1 MSDFVPFSGSYLPDD
16 VHFLL
21 KPVEL
26 EMTPVEEKEQLIQS
40 GARHYSEML
49 SQEPEPTAWH
59 LDLFARALAGGAERL
74 ATEVVMLAKALAAQ
88 FGSTP
93 IVLVSLVRAGV
104 PLGVMLQQTLR
115 EMGVDSHHY
124 GISIIRDRGIDET
137 ALSWIE
143 ARHGT
148 EGIVFVDGWTGK
160 GAITGQLQRSLAGRA
175 GYSFSSINSGVLEQ
189 QLEQPRLVVLA
200 DPCGCSWLAASDDDW
215 LIPFGIMGAP
225 VSGLISRS
233 IWSAD
238 GLHGCVKCDHLS
250 EFECS
255 RLLVD
260 TVAECRQRLALDQI
274 AASSWQLRDYAH
286 LKTLSEKVIA
296 QLAEDYDISSIN
308 RIKPGIA
315 EATRAVL
322 RRVPEHVLV
331 RSVDDPD
338 VALLVYLAREKG
350 IAIAE
355 VGDRLGQYRAVTIIK
370 KVH

>member
-1 MSDFVPFSGSYLPDD
+1 MQPFIPFSGSYLPED

-21 KPVEL
+21 KPVEM
-26 EMTPVEEKEQLIQS
+26 EMTPVEQKEQLIQS
-40 GARHYSEML
+40 GEKHYSEML

-59 LDLFARALAGGAERL
+59 LDLFARALEQGAERL
-74 ATEVVMLAKALAAQ
+74 AKEVVMLAKALADR
-88 FGSTP
+88 FGETP
-93 IVLVSLVRAGV
+93 VILVSLVRAGV
-104 PLGVMLQQTLR
+104 PLGVMLHQALR
-115 EMGVDSHHY
+115 EMGKTSHHY
-124 GISIIRDRGIDET
+124 GVSIIRDRGIDDT
-137 ALSWIE
+137 AMDWIE
-143 ARHGT
+143 AQHGT

-160 GAITGQLQRSLAGRA
+160 GAITGQLRRSLENRA
-175 GYSFSSINSGVLEQ
+175 GYPQ
-189 QLEQPRLVVLA
+189 DPRLVVLA
-200 DPCGCSWLAASDDDW
+200 DPCGVSWLAASDDDW

-233 IWSAD
+233 IWSAE

-260 TVAECRQRLALDQI
+260 TVAGCRRSLDLATI
-274 AASSWQLRDYAH
+274 PASPWVPQEYVH
-286 LKTLSEKVIA
+286 LKIRSEQVISS
-296 QLAEDYDISSIN
+296 LAAEYDISSIN

-331 RSVDDPD
+331 RSVNDPD
-338 VALLVYLAREKG
+338 VALLVYLAREKN
-350 IAIAE
+350 ITITE
-355 VGDRLGQYRAVTIIK
+355 VGDRIGQYRAVTIIK

>member
-1 MSDFVPFSGSYLPDD
+1 MQPFIPFSGSYLPED

-21 KPVEL
+21 KPVEM
-26 EMTPVEEKEQLIQS
+26 EMTPVEQKEQLIQS
-40 GARHYSEML
+40 GEKHYSEML

-59 LDLFARALAGGAERL
+59 LDLFARALEQGAERL
-74 ATEVVMLAKALAAQ
+74 AKEVVMLAKALADR
-88 FGSTP
+88 FGETP
-93 IVLVSLVRAGV
+93 VILVSLVRAGV
-104 PLGVMLQQTLR
+104 PLGVMLHQALR
-115 EMGVDSHHY
+115 EMGKTSHHY
-124 GISIIRDRGIDET
+124 GVSIIRDRGIDDT
-137 ALSWIE
+137 AMDWIE
-143 ARHGT
+143 AQHGT

-160 GAITGQLQRSLAGRA
+160 GAITGQLRRSLENRA
-175 GYSFSSINSGVLEQ
+175 GYPQ
-189 QLEQPRLVVLA
+189 DPRLVVLA
-200 DPCGCSWLAASDDDW
+200 DPCGVSWLAASDDDW

-233 IWSAD
+233 IWSSE

-260 TVAECRQRLALDQI
+260 TVAGCRRSLDLAAI
-274 AASSWQLRDYAH
+274 PASPWVPQEYVH
-286 LKTLSEKVIA
+286 LKIRSEQVISS
-296 QLAEDYDISSIN
+296 LAAEYDISSIN

-331 RSVDDPD
+331 RSVNDPD
-338 VALLVYLAREKG
+338 VALLVYLAREKN
-350 IAIAE
+350 ITITE
-355 VGDRLGQYRAVTIIK
+355 VGDRIGQYRAVTIIK

>member
-1 MSDFVPFSGSYLPDD
+1 MQPFIPFSGSYLPED

-21 KPVEL
+21 KPVEM
-26 EMTPVEEKEQLIQS
+26 EMTPVEQKEQLIQS
-40 GARHYSEML
+40 GEKHYSEML

-59 LDLFARALAGGAERL
+59 LDLFARALEQGAERL
-74 ATEVVMLAKALAAQ
+74 AKEVVMLAKALADR
-88 FGSTP
+88 FGETP
-93 IVLVSLVRAGV
+93 VILVSLVRAGV
-104 PLGVMLQQTLR
+104 PLGVMLHQALR
-115 EMGVDSHHY
+115 EMGKTSHHY
-124 GISIIRDRGIDET
+124 GVSIIRDRGIDDT
-137 ALSWIE
+137 AMDWIE
-143 ARHGT
+143 AQHGT

-160 GAITGQLQRSLAGRA
+160 GAITGQLRRSLENRA
-175 GYSFSSINSGVLEQ
+175 GYPQ
-189 QLEQPRLVVLA
+189 DPRLVVLA
-200 DPCGCSWLAASDDDW
+200 DPCGVSWLAASDDDW

-233 IWSAD
+233 IWSSE

-260 TVAECRQRLALDQI
+260 TVAGCRRALDL
-274 AASSWQLRDYAH
+274 AAIPPSPWVPQEYVH
-286 LKTLSEKVIA
+286 LKIRSEQVISS
-296 QLAEDYDISSIN
+296 LAAEYDISSIN

-331 RSVDDPD
+331 RSVNDPD
-338 VALLVYLAREKG
+338 VALLVYLAREKN
-350 IAIAE
+350 ITITE
-355 VGDRLGQYRAVTIIK
+355 VGDRIGQYRAVTIIK

>member
-1 MSDFVPFSGSYLPDD
+1 MQPFIPFSGSYLPED

-21 KPVEL
+21 TPVEM
-26 EMTPVEEKEQLIQS
+26 EMTPIEQKEQLIQS
-40 GARHYSEML
+40 GEKHYSEML

-59 LDLFARALAGGAERL
+59 LDLFARALEQGAERL
-74 ATEVVMLAKALAAQ
+74 AKEVVMLAKALADR
-88 FGSTP
+88 FGETP
-93 IVLVSLVRAGV
+93 VILVSLVRAGV
-104 PLGVMLQQTLR
+104 PLGVMLHQALR
-115 EMGVDSHHY
+115 EMGKTSHHY
-124 GISIIRDRGIDET
+124 GVSIIRDRGIDDT
-137 ALSWIE
+137 AMDWIE
-143 ARHGT
+143 AQHGT

-160 GAITGQLQRSLAGRA
+160 GAITGQLRRSLENRA
-175 GYSFSSINSGVLEQ
+175 GYPQ
-189 QLEQPRLVVLA
+189 DPRLVVLA
-200 DPCGCSWLAASDDDW
+200 DPCGVSWLAASDDDW

-233 IWSAD
+233 IWSAE

-260 TVAECRQRLALDQI
+260 TVAGCRRSLDLATI
-274 AASSWQLRDYAH
+274 PASPWVPQEYVH
-286 LKTLSEKVIA
+286 LKMRSEQVISS
-296 QLAEDYDISSIN
+296 LAAEYDISSIN

-331 RSVDDPD
+331 RSVNDPD
-338 VALLVYLAREKG
+338 VALLVYLAREKN
-350 IAIAE
+350 ITITE
-355 VGDRLGQYRAVTIIK
+355 VGDRIGQYRAVTIIK

>member
-1 MSDFVPFSGSYLPDD
+1 MQPFIPFSGSYLPED

-21 KPVEL
+21 KPVEM
-26 EMTPVEEKEQLIQS
+26 EMTPVEQKEQLIQS
-40 GARHYSEML
+40 GEKHYSEML

-59 LDLFARALAGGAERL
+59 LDLFARALEQGAERL
-74 ATEVVMLAKALAAQ
+74 AKEVVMLAKALADR
-88 FGSTP
+88 FGETP
-93 IVLVSLVRAGV
+93 VILVSLVRAGV
-104 PLGVMLQQTLR
+104 PLGVMLHQTLR
-115 EMGVDSHHY
+115 EMGKTSHHY
-124 GISIIRDRGIDET
+124 GVSIIRDRGIDDT
-137 ALSWIE
+137 AMDWIE
-143 ARHGT
+143 AQHGT

-160 GAITGQLQRSLAGRA
+160 GAITGQLRRSLENRA
-175 GYSFSSINSGVLEQ
+175 GYPQ
-189 QLEQPRLVVLA
+189 DPRLVVLA
-200 DPCGCSWLAASDDDW
+200 DPCGVSWLAASDDDW

-233 IWSAD
+233 IWSSE

-260 TVAECRQRLALDQI
+260 TVAGCRRSLDLAAI
-274 AASSWQLRDYAH
+274 PASPWVPQEYVH
-286 LKTLSEKVIA
+286 LKIRSEQVISS
-296 QLAEDYDISSIN
+296 LAAEYDISSIN

-331 RSVDDPD
+331 RSVNDPD
-338 VALLVYLAREKG
+338 VALLVYLAREKN
-350 IAIAE
+350 ITITE
-355 VGDRLGQYRAVTIIK
+355 VGDRIGQYRAVTIIK

>member
-1 MSDFVPFSGSYLPDD
+1 MQPFIPFSGSYLPED

-21 KPVEL
+21 KPVEM
-26 EMTPVEEKEQLIQS
+26 EMTPVEQKERLIQS
-40 GARHYSEML
+40 GEKHYSEML

-59 LDLFARALAGGAERL
+59 LDLFARALEQGAERL
-74 ATEVVMLAKALAAQ
+74 AKEVVMLAKALADR
-88 FGSTP
+88 FGETP
-93 IVLVSLVRAGV
+93 VILVSLVRAGV
-104 PLGVMLQQTLR
+104 PLGVMLHQALR
-115 EMGVDSHHY
+115 EMGKTSHHY
-124 GISIIRDRGIDET
+124 GVSIIRDRGIDDT
-137 ALSWIE
+137 AMDWIE
-143 ARHGT
+143 AQHGT

-160 GAITGQLQRSLAGRA
+160 GAITGQLRRSLENRA
-175 GYSFSSINSGVLEQ
+175 GYPQ
-189 QLEQPRLVVLA
+189 DPRLVVLA
-200 DPCGCSWLAASDDDW
+200 DPCGVSWLAASDDDW

-233 IWSAD
+233 IWSEE

-260 TVAECRQRLALDQI
+260 TVAGCRRSLDLATI
-274 AASSWQLRDYAH
+274 PASPWVPQEYVH
-286 LKTLSEKVIA
+286 LKIRSEQVISS
-296 QLAEDYDISSIN
+296 LAAEYDISSIN

-331 RSVDDPD
+331 RSVNDPD
-338 VALLVYLAREKG
+338 VALLVYLAREKN
-350 IAIAE
+350 ITITE
-355 VGDRLGQYRAVTIIK
+355 VGDRIGQYRAVTIIK

>member
-1 MSDFVPFSGSYLPDD
+1 MQPFIPFSGSYLPED

-21 KPVEL
+21 TPVEM
-26 EMTPVEEKEQLIQS
+26 EMTPVEQKEQLIQS
-40 GARHYSEML
+40 GEKHYSEML

-59 LDLFARALAGGAERL
+59 LDLFARALEQGAERL
-74 ATEVVMLAKALAAQ
+74 AKEVVMLAKALADR
-88 FGSTP
+88 FGETP
-93 IVLVSLVRAGV
+93 VILVSLVRAGV
-104 PLGVMLQQTLR
+104 PLGVMLHQALR
-115 EMGVDSHHY
+115 EMGKTSHHY
-124 GISIIRDRGIDET
+124 GVSIIRDRGIDDT
-137 ALSWIE
+137 AMDWIE
-143 ARHGT
+143 AQHGT

-160 GAITGQLQRSLAGRA
+160 GAITGQLRRSLENRA
-175 GYSFSSINSGVLEQ
+175 GYPQ
-189 QLEQPRLVVLA
+189 DPRLVVLA
-200 DPCGCSWLAASDDDW
+200 DPCGVSWLAASDDDW

-233 IWSAD
+233 IWSSE

-260 TVAECRQRLALDQI
+260 TVAGCRRSLDLATI
-274 AASSWQLRDYAH
+274 PASPWVPQEYVH
-286 LKTLSEKVIA
+286 LKIRSEQVISS
-296 QLAEDYDISSIN
+296 LAAEYDISSIN

-331 RSVDDPD
+331 RSVNDPD
-338 VALLVYLAREKG
+338 VALLVYLAREKN
-350 IAIAE
+350 ITITE
-355 VGDRLGQYRAVTIIK
+355 VGDRIGQYRAVTIIK

>member
-1 MSDFVPFSGSYLPDD
+1 MQPFIPFSGSYLPED

-21 KPVEL
+21 KPVEM
-26 EMTPVEEKEQLIQS
+26 EMTPIEQKERLIQS
-40 GARHYSEML
+40 GEKHYSEML

-59 LDLFARALAGGAERL
+59 LDLFARALEQGAERL
-74 ATEVVMLAKALAAQ
+74 AKEVVMLAKALADR
-88 FGSTP
+88 FGDTP
-93 IVLVSLVRAGV
+93 VILVSLVRAGV
-104 PLGVMLQQTLR
+104 PLGVMLHQALR
-115 EMGVDSHHY
+115 EMGKTSHHY
-124 GISIIRDRGIDET
+124 GVSIIRDRGIDDT
-137 ALSWIE
+137 AMDWIE
-143 ARHGT
+143 AQHGT

-160 GAITGQLQRSLAGRA
+160 GAITGQLRRSLENRA
-175 GYSFSSINSGVLEQ
+175 GYPQ
-189 QLEQPRLVVLA
+189 DPRLVVLA
-200 DPCGCSWLAASDDDW
+200 DPCGVSWLAASDDDW

-233 IWSAD
+233 IWSSE

-260 TVAECRQRLALDQI
+260 TVAGCRRSLDLATI
-274 AASSWQLRDYAH
+274 PASPWVPQEYVH
-286 LKTLSEKVIA
+286 LKIRSEQVISS
-296 QLAEDYDISSIN
+296 LAAEYDISSIN

-331 RSVDDPD
+331 RSVNDPD
-338 VALLVYLAREKG
+338 VALLVYLAREKN
-350 IAIAE
+350 ITITE
-355 VGDRLGQYRAVTIIK
+355 VGDRIGQYRAVTIIK

>member
-1 MSDFVPFSGSYLPDD
+1 MQPFIPFSGSYLPED

-21 KPVEL
+21 KPVEM
-26 EMTPVEEKEQLIQS
+26 EMTPVEQKEQLIQS
-40 GARHYSEML
+40 GEKHYSEML

-59 LDLFARALAGGAERL
+59 LDLFARALEQGAERL
-74 ATEVVMLAKALAAQ
+74 AKEVVMLAKALADR
-88 FGSTP
+88 FGDTP
-93 IVLVSLVRAGV
+93 VILVSLVRAGV
-104 PLGVMLQQTLR
+104 PLGVMLHQTLR
-115 EMGVDSHHY
+115 EMGKTSHHY
-124 GISIIRDRGIDET
+124 GVSIIRDRGIDDT
-137 ALSWIE
+137 AMDWIE
-143 ARHGT
+143 AQHGT

-160 GAITGQLQRSLAGRA
+160 GAITGQLRRSLENRA
-175 GYSFSSINSGVLEQ
+175 GYPQ
-189 QLEQPRLVVLA
+189 DPRLVVLA
-200 DPCGCSWLAASDDDW
+200 DPCGVSWLAASDDDW

-233 IWSAD
+233 IWSSE

-260 TVAECRQRLALDQI
+260 TVAGCRRSLDLAAI
-274 AASSWQLRDYAH
+274 PASPWVPQEYVH
-286 LKTLSEKVIA
+286 LKIRSEQVISS
-296 QLAEDYDISSIN
+296 LAAEYDISSIN

-331 RSVDDPD
+331 RSVNDPD
-338 VALLVYLAREKG
+338 VALLVYLAREKN
-350 IAIAE
+350 ITITE
-355 VGDRLGQYRAVTIIK
+355 VGDRIGQYRAVTIIK

>member
-1 MSDFVPFSGSYLPDD
+1 MQPFIPFSGSYLPED

-21 KPVEL
+21 TPVEM
-26 EMTPVEEKEQLIQS
+26 EMTPVEQKEQLIQS
-40 GARHYSEML
+40 GEKHYSEML

-59 LDLFARALAGGAERL
+59 LDLFARALEQGAERL
-74 ATEVVMLAKALAAQ
+74 AKEVVMLAKALADR
-88 FGSTP
+88 FGETP
-93 IVLVSLVRAGV
+93 VILVSLVRAGV
-104 PLGVMLQQTLR
+104 PLGVMLHQALR
-115 EMGVDSHHY
+115 EMGKTSHHY
-124 GISIIRDRGIDET
+124 GVSIIRDRGIDDT
-137 ALSWIE
+137 AMDWIE
-143 ARHGT
+143 AQHGT

-160 GAITGQLQRSLAGRA
+160 GAITGQLRRSLENRA
-175 GYSFSSINSGVLEQ
+175 GYPQ
-189 QLEQPRLVVLA
+189 DPRLVVLA
-200 DPCGCSWLAASDDDW
+200 DPCGVSWLAASDDDW

-233 IWSAD
+233 IWSAE

-260 TVAECRQRLALDQI
+260 TVAGCRRSLDLAAI
-274 AASSWQLRDYAH
+274 PASPWVPQEYVH
-286 LKTLSEKVIA
+286 LKMRSEQVISS
-296 QLAEDYDISSIN
+296 LAAEYDISSIN

-331 RSVDDPD
+331 RSVNDPD
-338 VALLVYLAREKG
+338 VALLVYLAREKN
-350 IAIAE
+350 ITITE
-355 VGDRLGQYRAVTIIK
+355 VGDRIGQYRAVTIIK

>member
-1 MSDFVPFSGSYLPDD
+1 MQPFIPFSGSYLPED

-21 KPVEL
+21 KPVEM
-26 EMTPVEEKEQLIQS
+26 EMTPVEQKERLIQS
-40 GARHYSEML
+40 GEKHYSEML

-59 LDLFARALAGGAERL
+59 LDLFARALEQGAERL
-74 ATEVVMLAKALAAQ
+74 AKEVVMLAKALADR
-88 FGSTP
+88 FGDTP
-93 IVLVSLVRAGV
+93 VILVSLVRAGV
-104 PLGVMLQQTLR
+104 PLGVMLHQALR
-115 EMGVDSHHY
+115 EMGKTSHHY
-124 GISIIRDRGIDET
+124 GVSIIRDRGIDDT
-137 ALSWIE
+137 AMDWIE
-143 ARHGT
+143 AQHGT

-160 GAITGQLQRSLAGRA
+160 GAITGQLRRSLENRA
-175 GYSFSSINSGVLEQ
+175 GYPQ
-189 QLEQPRLVVLA
+189 DPRLVVLA
-200 DPCGCSWLAASDDDW
+200 DPCGVSWLAASDDDW

-233 IWSAD
+233 IWSAE

-260 TVAECRQRLALDQI
+260 TVAGCRRSLDLAAI
-274 AASSWQLRDYAH
+274 PASPWVPQEYVH
-286 LKTLSEKVIA
+286 LKIRSEQVISS
-296 QLAEDYDISSIN
+296 LAAEYDISSIN

-331 RSVDDPD
+331 RSVNDPD
-338 VALLVYLAREKG
+338 VALLVYLAREKN
-350 IAIAE
+350 ITITE
-355 VGDRLGQYRAVTIIK
+355 VGDRIGQYRAVTIIK

>member
-1 MSDFVPFSGSYLPDD
+1 MQPFIPFSGSYLPED

-21 KPVEL
+21 KPVEM
-26 EMTPVEEKEQLIQS
+26 EMTPVEQKERLIQS
-40 GARHYSEML
+40 GEKHYSEML

-59 LDLFARALAGGAERL
+59 LDLFARALEQGAERL
-74 ATEVVMLAKALAAQ
+74 AKEVVMLAKALADR
-88 FGSTP
+88 FGETP
-93 IVLVSLVRAGV
+93 VILVSLVRAGV
-104 PLGVMLQQTLR
+104 PLGVMLHQALR
-115 EMGVDSHHY
+115 EMGKTSHHY
-124 GISIIRDRGIDET
+124 GVSIIRDRGIDDT
-137 ALSWIE
+137 AMDWIE
-143 ARHGT
+143 AQHGT

-160 GAITGQLQRSLAGRA
+160 GAITGQLRRSLENRA
-175 GYSFSSINSGVLEQ
+175 GYPQ
-189 QLEQPRLVVLA
+189 DPRLVVLA
-200 DPCGCSWLAASDDDW
+200 DPCGVSWLAASDDDW

-233 IWSAD
+233 IWSSE

-260 TVAECRQRLALDQI
+260 TVAGCRRSLDLATI
-274 AASSWQLRDYAH
+274 PASPWVPQEYVH
-286 LKTLSEKVIA
+286 LKIRSEQVISS
-296 QLAEDYDISSIN
+296 LAAEYDISSIN

-331 RSVDDPD
+331 RSVNDPD
-338 VALLVYLAREKG
+338 VALLVYLAREKN
-350 IAIAE
+350 ITITE
-355 VGDRLGQYRAVTIIK
+355 VGDRIGQYRAVTIIK

>member
-1 MSDFVPFSGSYLPDD
+1 MQPFIPFSGSYLPED

-21 KPVEL
+21 KPVEM
-26 EMTPVEEKEQLIQS
+26 EMTPVEQKEQLIQS
-40 GARHYSEML
+40 GEKHYSEML

-59 LDLFARALAGGAERL
+59 LDLFARALEQGAERL
-74 ATEVVMLAKALAAQ
+74 AKEVVMLAKALADR
-88 FGSTP
+88 FGETP
-93 IVLVSLVRAGV
+93 VILVSLVRAGV
-104 PLGVMLQQTLR
+104 PLGVMLHQALR
-115 EMGVDSHHY
+115 EMGKTSHHY
-124 GISIIRDRGIDET
+124 GVSIIRDRGIDDT
-137 ALSWIE
+137 AMDWIE
-143 ARHGT
+143 AQHGT

-160 GAITGQLQRSLAGRA
+160 GAITGQLRRSLENRA
-175 GYSFSSINSGVLEQ
+175 GYPQ
-189 QLEQPRLVVLA
+189 DPRLVVLA
-200 DPCGCSWLAASDDDW
+200 DPCGVSWLAASDDDW

-233 IWSAD
+233 IWSSE

-260 TVAECRQRLALDQI
+260 TVAGCRRALDLATI
-274 AASSWQLRDYAH
+274 PASPWVPQEYVH
-286 LKTLSEKVIA
+286 LKIRSEQVISS
-296 QLAEDYDISSIN
+296 LAAEYDISSIN

-331 RSVDDPD
+331 RSVNDPD
-338 VALLVYLAREKG
+338 VALLVYLAREKN
-350 IAIAE
+350 ITITE
-355 VGDRLGQYRAVTIIK
+355 VGDRIGQYRAVTIIK

>member
-1 MSDFVPFSGSYLPDD
+1 MQPFIPFSGSYLPED

-21 KPVEL
+21 KPVEM
-26 EMTPVEEKEQLIQS
+26 EMTPVEQKEQLIQS
-40 GARHYSEML
+40 GEKHYSEML

-59 LDLFARALAGGAERL
+59 LDLFARALEQGAERL
-74 ATEVVMLAKALAAQ
+74 AKEVVMLAKALADR
-88 FGSTP
+88 FGETP
-93 IVLVSLVRAGV
+93 VILVSLVRAGV
-104 PLGVMLQQTLR
+104 PLGVMLHQALR
-115 EMGVDSHHY
+115 EMGKTSHHY
-124 GISIIRDRGIDET
+124 GVSIIRDRGIDDT
-137 ALSWIE
+137 AMDWIE
-143 ARHGT
+143 AQHGT

-160 GAITGQLQRSLAGRA
+160 GAITGQLRRSLENRA
-175 GYSFSSINSGVLEQ
+175 GYPQ
-189 QLEQPRLVVLA
+189 DPRLVVLA
-200 DPCGCSWLAASDDDW
+200 DPCGVSWLAASDDDW

-233 IWSAD
+233 IWSSE

-260 TVAECRQRLALDQI
+260 TVAGCRRSLDLATI
-274 AASSWQLRDYAH
+274 PASPWVPQEYVH
-286 LKTLSEKVIA
+286 LKIRSEQVISS
-296 QLAEDYDISSIN
+296 LAAEYDISSIN

-331 RSVDDPD
+331 RSVNDPD
-338 VALLVYLAREKG
+338 VALLVYLAREKN
-350 IAIAE
+350 ITITE
-355 VGDRLGQYRAVTIIK
+355 VGDRIGQYRAVTIIK

>member
-1 MSDFVPFSGSYLPDD
+1 MQPFIPFSGSYLPED

-21 KPVEL
+21 KPVEM
-26 EMTPVEEKEQLIQS
+26 EMTPVEQKEQLIQS
-40 GARHYSEML
+40 GEKHYSEML

-59 LDLFARALAGGAERL
+59 LDLFVRALEQGAERL
-74 ATEVVMLAKALAAQ
+74 AKEVVMLAKALADR
-88 FGSTP
+88 FGETP
-93 IVLVSLVRAGV
+93 VILVSLVRAGV
-104 PLGVMLQQTLR
+104 PLGVMLHQALR
-115 EMGVDSHHY
+115 EMGKTSHHY
-124 GISIIRDRGIDET
+124 GVSIIRDRGIDDT
-137 ALSWIE
+137 AMDWIE
-143 ARHGT
+143 AQHGT

-160 GAITGQLQRSLAGRA
+160 GAITGQLRRSLENRA
-175 GYSFSSINSGVLEQ
+175 GYPQ
-189 QLEQPRLVVLA
+189 DPRLVVLA
-200 DPCGCSWLAASDDDW
+200 DPCGVSWLAASDDDW

-233 IWSAD
+233 IWSSE

-260 TVAECRQRLALDQI
+260 TVAGCRRALDL
-274 AASSWQLRDYAH
+274 AAIPASPWVPQEYVH
-286 LKTLSEKVIA
+286 LKIRSEQVISS
-296 QLAEDYDISSIN
+296 LAAEYDISSIN

-331 RSVDDPD
+331 RSVNDPD
-338 VALLVYLAREKG
+338 VALLVYLAREKN
-350 IAIAE
+350 ITITE
-355 VGDRLGQYRAVTIIK
+355 VGDRIGQYRAVTIIK

>member
-1 MSDFVPFSGSYLPDD
+1 MQPFIPFSGSYLPED

-21 KPVEL
+21 KPVEM
-26 EMTPVEEKEQLIQS
+26 EMTPVEQKEQLIQS
-40 GARHYSEML
+40 GEKHYSEML

-59 LDLFARALAGGAERL
+59 LDLFARALEQGAERL
-74 ATEVVMLAKALAAQ
+74 AKEVVMLAKALADR
-88 FGSTP
+88 FGETP
-93 IVLVSLVRAGV
+93 VILVSLVRAGV
-104 PLGVMLQQTLR
+104 PLGVMLHQALR
-115 EMGVDSHHY
+115 EMGKTSHHY
-124 GISIIRDRGIDET
+124 GVSIIRDRGIDDT
-137 ALSWIE
+137 AMDWIE
-143 ARHGT
+143 AQHGT

-160 GAITGQLQRSLAGRA
+160 GAITGQLRRSLENRA
-175 GYSFSSINSGVLEQ
+175 GYPQ
-189 QLEQPRLVVLA
+189 DPRLVVLA
-200 DPCGCSWLAASDDDW
+200 DPCGVSWLAASDDDW

-233 IWSAD
+233 IWSAE

-260 TVAECRQRLALDQI
+260 TVAGCRRSLDLATI
-274 AASSWQLRDYAH
+274 PASPWVPQEYVH
-286 LKTLSEKVIA
+286 LKIRSEQVISS
-296 QLAEDYDISSIN
+296 LAAEYDISSIN

-331 RSVDDPD
+331 RSVNDPD
-338 VALLVYLAREKG
+338 VDLLVYLAREKN
-350 IAIAE
+350 ITITE
-355 VGDRLGQYRAVTIIK
+355 VGDRIGQYRAVTIIK